1 MKYTSIQD
9 VIDQAIKP
17 VCGDFVED
25 YDLDAIASEI
35 FEYVT
40 DVDDDGIQHG
50 NGYFVERDGVDWN
63 EVMQKHDHS
72 EQLDKAV
79 SESWDGDGVYTIT
92 EADGDVTEVE
102 CDDMADLRSALSEIY
117 SYSGDWNSNV
127 VIEKDTSRLRTK
139 ADFKALREACGLSQQ
154 NVADAL
160 GVHLQTIKRWEKPSF
175 PYAVPDDAFSYL
187 DSVAES
193 QANQVSYMLGVVA
206 KQVEQLGKNPVL
218 VPITYYRDQQM
229 YDKYG
234 RDEGPFGW
242 PNAVARKLAY
252 ELGKRGIAYSFRYP
266 DDGAVSTP
274 GSNY

>member
-1 MKYTSIQD
+1 MRYPSIQD
-9 VIDQAIKP
+9 VINYEIMPAL
-17 VCGDFVED
+17 GDFADEYDVEEIARRTFD
-25 YDLDAIASEI
+25 Y
-35 FEYVT
+35 
-40 DVDDDGIQHG
+40 VDGR
-50 NGYFVERDGVDWN
+50 FVEREDVNFW
-63 EVMQKHDHS
+63 EVARDCYKGNAHEDDLADELRGAYGSSTETHLPYA
-72 EQLDKAV
+72 EKV
-79 SESWDGDGVYTIT
+79 SEP
-92 EADGDVTEVE
+92 
-102 CDDMADLRSALSEIY
+102 
-117 SYSGDWNSNV
+117 
-127 VIEKDTSRLRTK
+127 RTK

-175 PYAVPDDAFSYL
+175 PYAVPDDAFGYL

-193 QANQVSYMLGVVA
+193 QANQVNYMLGVVA
-206 KQVEQLGKNPVL
+206 KQVEQFGKNPVL

-252 ELGKRGIAYSFRYP
+252 ELDKRGISYSFRYP

>member
-1 MKYTSIQD
+1 MRYPSIQD
-9 VIDQAIKP
+9 VINYEIRPALGEFADEY
-17 VCGDFVED
+17 DVEEIARRTFD
-25 YDLDAIASEI
+25 Y
-35 FEYVT
+35 V
-40 DVDDDGIQHG
+40 
-50 NGYFVERDGVDWN
+50 NGRFVEREDVDFCEVARDCYKGNAHEDEVAKDVEDAWKGPGSYDILFSDCGKWTNDGPIYC
-63 EVMQKHDHS
+63 ES
-72 EQLDKAV
+72 EDDLADELRAAYGSSTETHLPYAEKV
-79 SESWDGDGVYTIT
+79 SEP
-92 EADGDVTEVE
+92 
-102 CDDMADLRSALSEIY
+102 
-117 SYSGDWNSNV
+117 
-127 VIEKDTSRLRTK
+127 RTK

-175 PYAVPDDAFSYL
+175 PYAVPDDAFAYL

-193 QANQVSYMLGVVA
+193 QANQVNYMLGVVA
-206 KQVEQLGKNPVL
+206 QQVEQFGKNPVL

-252 ELGKRGIAYSFRYP
+252 ELDKRGISYSFRYP